1 MKKHHPDLCMHDR
14 VYICKLLP
22 LTCVIDLLNQKL
34 IYDFWASEDRILNNV
49 ETELLAIA
57 ALVTMNC
64 PDPLVWHLKGAIR
77 HGASHDQVKLA
88 YDVAMAVGD
97 AAGLQLKH
105 MPKLA
110 DIDLKDTTYL

>member
-1 MKKHHPDLCMHDR
+1 MQLI
-14 VYICKLLP
+14 Y
-22 LTCVIDLLNQKL
+22 VIDLLNQKL

-49 ETELLAIA
+49 ETEVLAIV

-64 PDPLVWHLKGAIR
+64 PEPLVWYLKGAIR
-77 HGASHDQVKLA
+77 HGASHDQVELA

-105 MPKLA
+105 MPKLVN
-110 DIDLKDTTYL
+110 IDLKDTTYL